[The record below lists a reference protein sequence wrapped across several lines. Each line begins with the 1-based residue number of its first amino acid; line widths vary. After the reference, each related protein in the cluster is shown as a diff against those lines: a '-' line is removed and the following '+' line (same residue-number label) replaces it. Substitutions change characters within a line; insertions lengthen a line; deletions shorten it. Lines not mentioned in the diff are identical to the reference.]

1 MQFIDARVKMLYVFL
16 VDTGKMMT
24 FDMNHAVE
32 SVEHLKTVISQR
44 CNVPPE
50 KQVLLIS
57 GGESLQPTAS
67 VGSYS
72 AGTDTNPIF
81 LFNKASIESE
91 SLIRSGELVTSD
103 ADMAAEVEAV
113 LDLPPASFNTVV
125 TRTQLAQEFLD
136 RARQELRVCEVL
148 VHEQHLQQQGWA
160 AVVANLED
168 TTASFKNSAAFFEQ
182 SLTEFL
188 KNYER
193 HMELLKSLDED
204 IKLLGKI
211 PVLPALLSAEPHS
224 EQSTMMLLDWIN
236 SKDSK
241 SSLKDMAE
249 QCMGSLKML
258 DKEGL
263 AKCHDEVEKILT
275 LVDNQEMLEIRGVED
290 WLFGLEELMQ
300 KARKLMQDQQE
311 HVQSLMQNQSSFSR
325 LKDPSVLPDL
335 SASHVKQL
343 KIMLENHQE
352 LRDIRRRCVTAKEAL
367 SKNLK
372 DRLQW
377 IIYVEKTIADV
388 SLHLVFCSESTKR
401 LRRHLEVCR
410 QIHMAPRVYLR
421 AVAEVVRRRCFSG
434 QFLQWTGTLSSQCQ
448 QLHHNEVQARRDFN
462 NEFSKHFLHA
472 LFPGMDD
479 LPPSF
484 ATRNPRLFD
493 ENLPPL
499 ALEDLEVLRNALP
512 EMADL
517 LRTPDPVTLP
527 DISMP
532 QPLQL
537 SQLCNPPSQQLEAG
551 DTSRPI
557 PPPPPSS
564 CRPPSPETA
573 QCQAVQSTVEESCHG
588 ASSPED
594 HDRTP
599 KLAESDDEFEEVA
612 GEPSPVL
619 KATVADVLDAPA
631 PQETV
636 ICSPDSLG
644 LASEDF
650 QTADFYIDESMPS
663 SISDSHG
670 VVPLV
675 EAMAASTTTVTAPSQ
690 QVDAMAELRR
700 ELEEKST
707 ALLIAEKELESERAE
722 RQELRRGLAGLC
734 EAASAACSNSRSD
747 MASLRLDLA
756 SAHEMLSHEAVLIG
770 AALDT
775 ALQALS
781 ARLEQEKAAS
791 VEAEAERL
799 RREFESAEEEHLH
812 RLEVERTKLE
822 DAHREVHIYQQQLQ
836 QLQQLVD
843 SLRSDSALALASL
856 KSSLQQEHES
866 VIARA
871 TLEHE
876 LEQEALQER
885 LRAFQKSHEEEVQDL
900 NEGICERDQQ
910 IQMLFLER
918 QGLEERLHSR
928 FVAEREEL
936 LAQCR
941 QECAQR
947 EQAIREELVA
957 LHEQQLNRIQHCHE
971 EAIQKAKEETRL
983 ELQREWESRV
993 PSFKRRESVEDVDS
1007 ATGDSFSLEEP
1018 RMDVCGESM
1027 TESTVK
1033 LPHSADPMLELKHQ
1047 LFHKQQEVNRLQQQV
1062 MAMSDN
1068 FGSQLQSS
1076 PVDKVSILT
1085 CNPGDVVLLCFDEN
1099 HQNYVVFLLGSSLH
1113 FLHTDCLDVLG
1124 LKTVRKGWVLAEVID
1139 KEFCQARKP
1148 QNRYHVPFGTRFY
1161 RVKAKPWDKEAAVR
1175 CAQQRRSSL
1184 RTLTQ
1189 ASAVTASSSS
1199 SSATASQEAAPPSSS
1214 QASSGEPCPP
1224 PALPMDS

>member
-24 FDMNHAVE
+24 FDMKHAVE

-91 SLIRSGELVTSD
+91 ALVRSGELVTSD

-113 LDLPPASFNTVV
+113 LDLPPTSFNTVV
-125 TRTQLAQEFLD
+125 TRTQLAQEFYD
-136 RARQELRVCEVL
+136 RARQEMRVCEVL
-148 VHEQHLQQQGWA
+148 VLEQHLQQQGWA

-168 TTASFKNSAAFFEQ
+168 TTNAFKGSAALFEE

-188 KNYER
+188 KNYQQ
-193 HMELLKSLDED
+193 HMEMLQSLDED
-204 IKLLGKI
+204 INLLGKI
-211 PVLPALLSAEPHS
+211 PVLPALLSAEPQG

-241 SSLKDMAE
+241 SSLKDVAE
-249 QCMGSLKML
+249 QCMASLRML

-263 AKCHDEVEKILT
+263 SKCHDEVEKILT
-275 LVDNQEMLEIRGVED
+275 LVNNQDMLEIRGVED
-290 WLFGLEELMQ
+290 WLFGLDELML
-300 KARKLMQDQQE
+300 KARKLVQDQQE
-311 HVQSLMQNQSSFSR
+311 HVQSLVQNQSSFSR

-335 SASHVKQL
+335 SESHVKQL

-377 IIYVEKTIADV
+377 IIYVEKSISEV
-388 SLHLVFCSESTKR
+388 SLHLVFCSESTRR

-410 QIHMAPRVYLR
+410 QIHLAPRVYLR

-434 QFLQWTGTLSSQCQ
+434 QFLQWAGTLSSHCQ

-499 ALEDLEVLRNALP
+499 APKDLEVLRDALP

-517 LRTPDPVTLP
+517 LSTPDPVTLP

-532 QPLQL
+532 PPLQL
-537 SQLCNPPSQQLEAG
+537 SQLCSPPSLQPEVDAPPSCP
-551 DTSRPI
+551 TS
-557 PPPPPSS
+557 SS
-564 CRPPSPETA
+564 CRPPSPEEETNP
-573 QCQAVQSTVEESCHG
+573 CQGAQSTVEEGSRVAG
-588 ASSPED
+588 SPED
-594 HDRTP
+594 NDRTP

-619 KATVADVLDAPA
+619 KATSSQDVLDTPA

-636 ICSPDSLG
+636 VCSPDSLG
-644 LASEDF
+644 VASEDF

-690 QVDAMAELRR
+690 QVDATAELLRR
-700 ELEEKST
+700 ELEEKSA
-707 ALLIAEKELESERAE
+707 ALLAAEKELERERAE
-722 RQELRRGLAGLC
+722 GQELRRGLTGLC
-734 EAASAACSNSRSD
+734 ETASAACANCRSD
-747 MASLRLDLA
+747 MATLRSDLA
-756 SAHEMLSHEAVLIG
+756 SAHRMLSQEADLIG

-781 ARLEQEKAAS
+781 ARLEAEKAAS

-799 RREFESAEEEHLH
+799 RREFHTAREEQAHC
-812 RLEVERTKLE
+812 LEVERTKLE

-885 LRAFQKSHEEEVQDL
+885 LRAFQKSHEEEMQDL
-900 NEGICERDQQ
+900 NEGLCERDRQ

-941 QECAQR
+941 LECAQR
-947 EQAIREELVA
+947 EQAVREELVA
-957 LHEQQLNRIQHCHE
+957 LHQQQLDRIQHCHE

-993 PSFKRRESVEDVDS
+993 PSFKRGASVEDVDS

-1018 RMDVCGESM
+1018 KMDICGESM

-1076 PVDKVSILT
+1076 PLDKVSILT

-1099 HQNYVVFLLGSSLH
+1099 HQNYVVFLLGSTLH
-1113 FLHTDCLDVLG
+1113 FLHTDCLDELC
-1124 LKTVRKGWVLAEVID
+1124 LKAAPGTVRKGWVLAEVID

-1148 QNRYHVPFGTRFY
+1148 QNRYHVPYGTRFY

-1175 CAQQRRSSL
+1175 RAQQRRTTL
-1184 RTLTQ
+1184 RTLATQ
-1189 ASAVTASSSS
+1189 PSSAVTAI
-1199 SSATASQEAAPPSSS
+1199 SASATTASQEAN
-1214 QASSGEPCPP
+1214 ASAGEPCPP
-1224 PALPMDS
+1224 SLPMGS

>member
-1 MQFIDARVKMLYVFL
+1 MQFIDARAKMLYVFL
-16 VDTGKMMT
+16 VDTGNMMT

-44 CNVPPE
+44 CNLPPE
-50 KQVLLIS
+50 KQVLLVS

-72 AGTDTNPIF
+72 SGTDTNPIF

-91 SLIRSGELVTSD
+91 SLVRSGELVTSD

-113 LDLPPASFNTVV
+113 LDLPPTSFNTVV
-125 TRTQLAQEFLD
+125 TRTQLAQEFYD
-136 RARQELRVCEVL
+136 RAMQEQKVCEDL

-160 AVVANLED
+160 AVVANLDD
-168 TTASFKNSAAFFEQ
+168 TKNDFKSNAAFFEK

-188 KNYER
+188 KNYQQ
-193 HMELLKSLDED
+193 HMELLQSLDED
-204 IKLLGKI
+204 IRLLGKI
-211 PVLPALLSAEPHS
+211 PVLPALLSAEPS
-224 EQSTMMLLDWIN
+224 SGQSPMMLLDWIN

-241 SSLKDMAE
+241 SSLKDMAD
-249 QCMGSLKML
+249 QCMASLKML
-258 DKEGL
+258 DKEALG
-263 AKCHDEVEKILT
+263 KCHDEVEKVLS
-275 LVDNQEMLEIRGVED
+275 LVDNKEMLEIRGVED
-290 WLFGLEELMQ
+290 WLSGLEDLMR
-300 KARKLMQDQQE
+300 KARKLVQDQLE

-335 SASHVKQL
+335 SESHVKQL
-343 KIMLENHQE
+343 KIMLANHQE
-352 LRDIRRRCVTAKEAL
+352 LRDIRRRCVSAKEAL

-377 IIYVEKTIADV
+377 IIYVEKSISDV
-388 SLHLVFCSESTKR
+388 NLHLMLCLETTKR
-401 LRRHLEVCR
+401 LRRHLEICR
-410 QIHMAPRVYLR
+410 QIHLAPRIYLR

-434 QFLQWTGTLSSQCQ
+434 QFLQWAGVLSSKCR

-462 NEFSKHFLHA
+462 EGFSKHFLHA
-472 LFPGMDD
+472 LFPGMND

-493 ENLPPL
+493 DNLPHLCP
-499 ALEDLEVLRNALP
+499 EDLEVVRNALP
-512 EMADL
+512 EMADVL
-517 LRTPDPVTLP
+517 CTPKPATLP
-527 DISMP
+527 DSSVP

-537 SQLCNPPSQQLEAG
+537 SQMCNPPPLQPEA
-551 DTSRPI
+551 DAPPSCPTSS
-557 PPPPPSS
+557 SS
-564 CRPPSPETA
+564 CRPASPEA
-573 QCQAVQSTVEESCHG
+573 PQGQEAQSTVEEGCHA

-594 HDRTP
+594 RDRTP

-619 KATVADVLDAPA
+619 KATSSQDVLDTPA

-644 LASEDF
+644 VASEDF

-675 EAMAASTTTVTAPSQ
+675 EAMAASTRTVTVPCQ
-690 QVDAMAELRR
+690 QVDATAELRR
-700 ELEEKST
+700 ELEEKSA
-707 ALLIAEKELESERAE
+707 ALQAAEKELARERAE
-722 RQELRRGLAGLC
+722 GQELRRGLAGLC
-734 EAASAACSNSRSD
+734 KAASAACSNCRSD
-747 MASLRLDLA
+747 MATLRSDLA
-756 SAHEMLSHEAVLIG
+756 SVHQTLSTEADLIG
-770 AALDT
+770 GALDT

-781 ARLEQEKAAS
+781 ARLEREKAAS

-799 RREFESAEEEHLH
+799 RREFRSSEQEQAH

-822 DAHREVHIYQQQLQ
+822 DAHREVHIYQQQLL

-856 KSSLQQEHES
+856 QSSLQQEHES

-871 TLEHE
+871 TLGHE
-876 LEQEALQER
+876 LEQEALQEK

-900 NEGICERDQQ
+900 NEGICERDRQ
-910 IQMLFLER
+910 IQALFLER
-918 QGLEERLHSR
+918 QGLEERLHSH
-928 FVAEREEL
+928 FVSEREEL
-936 LAQCR
+936 LAKCR
-941 QECAQR
+941 QEGAQR
-947 EQAIREELVA
+947 EQALREELVA
-957 LHEQQLNRIQHCHE
+957 QHEQQLNRIQHCHE

-993 PSFKRRESVEDVDS
+993 PSFKRGESVEDVDS

-1018 RMDVCGESM
+1018 KVDICGESM

-1099 HQNYVVFLLGSSLH
+1099 HQNYVVFLLGPSLH

-1124 LKTVRKGWVLAEVID
+1124 LKTAPGTVRKGWVLAEVID

-1148 QNRYHVPFGTRFY
+1148 QNRYHVAFGTRFY

-1175 CAQQRRSSL
+1175 RVQQRRTSL

-1189 ASAVTASSSS
+1189 ASSTLTA
-1199 SSATASQEAAPPSSS
+1199 ASQEAG
-1214 QASSGEPCPP
+1214 ASAGEPCPP
-1224 PALPMDS
+1224 PTGS